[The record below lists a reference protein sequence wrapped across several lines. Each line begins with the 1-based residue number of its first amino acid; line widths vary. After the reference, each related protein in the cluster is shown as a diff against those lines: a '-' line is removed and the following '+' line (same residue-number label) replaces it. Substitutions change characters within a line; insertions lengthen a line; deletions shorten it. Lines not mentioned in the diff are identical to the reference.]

1 MAVKLPPNHN
11 YCDFTSQ
18 FPLMSHNGL
27 NIYEMALILL
37 QAVER
42 SFAQAYQDTLT

>member
-18 FPLMSHNGL
+18 FSLMSHF
-27 NIYEMALILL
+27 
-37 QAVER
+37 Q
-42 SFAQAYQDTLT
+42 FTQWT